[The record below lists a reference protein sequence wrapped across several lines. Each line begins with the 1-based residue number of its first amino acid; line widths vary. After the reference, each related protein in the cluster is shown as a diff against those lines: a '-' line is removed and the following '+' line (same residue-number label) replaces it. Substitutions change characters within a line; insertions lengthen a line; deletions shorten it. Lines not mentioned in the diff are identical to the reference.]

1 MDPYKTLGISK
12 NASTKEIKDSYRKLA
27 LEKHPDKPG
36 GSTEE
41 FQQISEAYEILSD
54 PQKKRNFDNPFQ
66 NNIGDFVNMNMFS
79 STFTNIFN
87 ANCGIN
93 KTQRTPDKRQDINLS
108 LEEMYNGKTCK
119 FAVTR
124 NVKCNEC
131 DGNGGT
137 DTFFNKC
144 IICGGRGFRNIYSGN
159 SARTVQ
165 CMKCDSE
172 GRSIGFNKPCKR
184 CSTKGIIKERTV
196 VEAVFPKG
204 CPNGFK
210 IKMEGL
216 GDYKPGKEPG
226 DIIVVSKQKD
236 HKIFTR
242 HGKNLK
248 CNINL
253 TFLESVCGFNKKI
266 KHLDGREIEFC
277 KKDVTLKGD
286 TFKIS
291 GEGMIKG
298 SGFLEIEFNIIR
310 PSKFSESD
318 CSKLK
323 EIIEGIGNTEKDEKD

>member
-1 MDPYKTLGISK
+1 MDPYKALGIDK

-36 GSTEE
+36 GSKEE
-41 FQQISEAYEILSD
+41 FQKISEAYEILSD
-54 PQKKRNFDNPFQ
+54 PQKKRKFDNPFQ
-66 NNIGDFVNMNMFS
+66 NNIGDFVHMNMF
-79 STFTNIFN
+79 THIFN
-87 ANCGIN
+87 VNREIN
-93 KTQRTPDKRQDINLS
+93 QRTPDKRHEINLS
-108 LEEMYNGKTCK
+108 LEDMYNGKTCK
-119 FAVTR
+119 FAITR

-131 DGNGGT
+131 NGNGGT

-144 IICGGRGFRNIYSGN
+144 IVCGGRGFRNIYNGHSVR
-159 SARTVQ
+159 SVQ

-172 GRSIGFNKPCKR
+172 GRSIGFNNPCKK
-184 CSTKGIIKERTV
+184 CSTKGITKERV
-196 VEAVFPKG
+196 IVEAVFPKG
-204 CPNGFK
+204 CPNGFN

-216 GDYKPGKEPG
+216 SDYKPGHETG

-242 HGKNLK
+242 QGKNLK

-298 SGFLEIEFNIIR
+298 FGFLEIEFNITR
-310 PSKFSESD
+310 PSKFSDID

-323 EIIEGIGNTEKDEKD
+323 DILGGKDNEKD